1 MSQALPGARSPAPV
15 SLSPSDRD
23 RLAAAKLWL
32 ISRAGL
38 GADAPRDLPYL
49 AHALYALVPV
59 PSTSVARISC
69 DEYWRVYV
77 NSSWLSGASTREIAA
92 ELVHVTWHLLH
103 DHAGR
108 ARDIGVSSST
118 AREWK
123 RATDL
128 AISHMLRPDGL
139 LPDGF
144 ASPADV
150 HLPGGLSAEEYYSVI
165 LDEPPEPSSGAGA
178 PERGCGS
185 GCDGLIRSWE
195 LPPGLDAAQVD
206 YADASQL
213 RRLVAI
219 AYREHITGR
228 GDTPGDAWRW
238 TKDILEP
245 TIPWAPLLA
254 AAVRRAV
261 AWTNGNTHY
270 TYARRSRRQAAL
282 PDFVLPGTRRPV
294 PNVAVVVDTSGSID
308 DTLLSR
314 ALGEVDG
321 ALAGLGVSDASVTV
335 LACDAAVQTVA
346 RIRNVRESNLAGG
359 GGTDMRVG
367 LAAASDLRPRPDL
380 IVVFTDGYTPWPEQ
394 PPAGSA
400 VIAGILGRKE
410 HALPPTPVWARR
422 IECLL

>member
-1 MSQALPGARSPAPV
+1 V
-15 SLSPSDRD
+15 SLAPSDLD
-23 RLAAAKLWL
+23 RIAAAKLWL
-32 ISRAGL
+32 VSRAGL
-38 GADAPRDLPYL
+38 GVDAPRDLPYL

-59 PSTSVARISC
+59 MSTSVPRIAC
-69 DEYWRVYV
+69 DEYWRMYV
-77 NSSWLSGASTREIAA
+77 NPAWLTSASTREIAA

-103 DHAGR
+103 DHANR
-108 ARDIGVSSST
+108 ARDLGVSSST

-123 RATDL
+123 RAGDL
-128 AISHMLRPDGL
+128 AIAHMLRPDGL
-139 LPDGF
+139 LPSDF
-144 ASPADV
+144 VSPADV
-150 HLPGGLSAEEYYSVI
+150 RLPDGLSAEEYYSV
-165 LDEPPEPSSGAGA
+165 LLDLPPLSPDDEPEA
-178 PERGCGS
+178 GCGS
-185 GCDGLIRSWE
+185 GCDGLTRTWE
-195 LPPGLDAAQVD
+195 LPPGLDVGQVD
-206 YADASQL
+206 YADASQI

-228 GDTPGDAWRW
+228 GETPGDAWRW
-238 TKDILEP
+238 TKDVLEP
-245 TIPWAPLLA
+245 TIPWAPVLA

-270 TYARRSRRQAAL
+270 TYSRRSRRQSAL

-321 ALAGLGVSDASVTV
+321 ALRGLGVSDASVTV

-346 RIRNVRESNLAGG
+346 KIRNVRESNLAGG
-359 GGTDMRVG
+359 GGTDMRAG
-367 LAAASDLRPRPDL
+367 IAAAADLRPKPDL
-380 IVVFTDGYTPWPEQ
+380 IVVFTDGYTPWPEV

-410 HALPPTPVWARR
+410 HALPPSPAWARR

>member
-1 MSQALPGARSPAPV
+1 V
-15 SLSPSDRD
+15 SLAATDLDRI
-23 RLAAAKLWL
+23 AAAKLWL
-32 ISRAGL
+32 VSRTGL
-38 GADAPRDLPYL
+38 GVDAPRDLPYL
-49 AHALYALVPV
+49 AHALYALIPVMSSSVP
-59 PSTSVARISC
+59 RIAC
-69 DEYWRVYV
+69 DEYWRLYV
-77 NSSWLSGASTREIAA
+77 NPSWLADASTRDVAA

-103 DHAGR
+103 DHANR
-108 ARDIGVSSST
+108 ARDIGVSTST

-123 RATDL
+123 RACDL
-128 AISHMLRPDGL
+128 AIAHMLRPDGL
-139 LPDGF
+139 MPDEF
-144 ASPADV
+144 VSPADMR
-150 HLPGGLSAEEYYSVI
+150 LPDGLSAEEYYAAVSG
-165 LDEPPEPSSGAGA
+165 LPASSSSDGPPEA
-178 PERGCGS
+178 GCGS
-185 GCDGLIRSWE
+185 GCDGLNRSWE
-195 LPPGLDAAQVD
+195 LPPGLDIGEVEYGDAAQI
-206 YADASQL
+206 

-219 AYREHITGR
+219 AYREHITDR

-270 TYARRSRRQAAL
+270 TYSRRSRRQSAL

-321 ALAGLGVSDASVTV
+321 ALRGLGVSDASVTV

-346 RIRNVRESNLAGG
+346 KIRNVRESNLAGG
-359 GGTDMRVG
+359 GGTDMRKG
-367 LAAASDLRPRPDL
+367 IAAAADLRPKPDL
-380 IVVFTDGYTPWPEQ
+380 IVVFTDGYTPWPEE

-410 HALPPTPVWARR
+410 HALPPSPAWAKR